1 MILWNKYILIG
12 IGLIIIGIPLSVF
25 IIGIPIMIAGFLIG
39 DFGIA
44 LSIIRIV
51 PGLEKKIKKLW
62 QMIIDSYKPY
72 FRKEVKEK

>member
-12 IGLIIIGIPLSVF
+12 IGLIIIGIPLSAL

-39 DFGIA
+39 DFGVA
-44 LSIIRIV
+44 LSIIRVI
-51 PGLEKKIKKLW
+51 PGLEKKIKGLW

-72 FRKEVKEK
+72 FRKGAKEK